1 MKRVLITGCNGQV
14 GFCLT
19 EMLAG
24 KVELL
29 ALDRHAL
36 DITNKKDV
44 FEIVT
49 EFKPDYLLN
58 AAAYTAVDQAEIDVD
73 LAFSINHKGPMNL
86 AEASES
92 VGATMLHISTDYV
105 FKGDALEPYSEKD
118 KVEPKGVYGK
128 SKLEGEK
135 AVAEYCEK
143 HLILRTAW
151 VFGGHGNN
159 FVKTMLRLSRDRN
172 EISIVSDQFGGP
184 TYAGDIAQALI
195 SMIEYIDAGNTPE
208 WGVYHFSGE
217 PYVSWFEFANSIFK
231 SAVDAKLLDKMPV
244 LKPISSAEFLT
255 KADRPSNS
263 RLNCQKIH
271 KQFNVPPSDWLLEI
285 KNIKSYW

>member
-195 SMIEYIDAGNTPE
+195 SIIEYIDAGNTPE

>member
-1 MKRVLITGCNGQV
+1 VKRVLITGCNGQV

-195 SMIEYIDAGNTPE
+195 SIIEYIDAGNTPE